1 MKSFLKII
9 ILLFCINLPIQAE
22 PVNQI
27 KINGNLRVSEET
39 IKIYGKIELNEDYDQ
54 KKLNNIL
61 RNLYETKFFEDVKL
75 RVSNNILTIDVKEY
89 PTINQLIIIGEKSK
103 RIIEELKKT
112 ISLKEKNSF
121 IEADLAKDIERIK
134 DIYAFSGFNK
144 VQVEPKIKRYDNKV
158 DLIFEINTGN
168 ISRISS
174 IKFLGDKKI
183 SSKRLRDVIASEE
196 HKFWKVISR
205 NTKFSEQLVS
215 LDERLL
221 RNYYKSLG
229 YYDVL
234 INSSSATLNENNN
247 VDITY
252 SIEAGQRYKISK
264 ISTNVDGVLDKK
276 IFSPMQKIYNEYI
289 GEYYS
294 PFSVK
299 EILEE
304 VDLLID
310 ENNLQFVEHNVEEI
324 VQNNTIEIKFNIFE
338 TEKILVNR
346 INIIGNSVTD
356 ESVIRGELL
365 LAEGDPFSDLSL
377 KKSISNLKA
386 RRLFSSVNYETSNI
400 DNKNSKDITIKVEEQ
415 PTGEVSAG
423 AGVGSN
429 GGTFALVVSENN
441 WLGKGNKIDFE
452 IEIDSESLG
461 GRFDYTENNHNFT
474 GNTLNYFISSVSND
488 KPNQGYENTVISSGI
503 NKNFEQFKDLYV
515 DLGISASYDDLRT
528 QNNASD
534 SLKKQKGEFADL
546 SGSYGFRLDKRNRSF
561 MPTKGYVSSF
571 NQTFP
576 IYADKRAISNTLSI
590 SNYKAIT
597 ENIIGA
603 SKLYFTSI
611 NGLSNEDVRLS
622 KRKNLS
628 SRRLRGFER
637 GKVGPVDGSD
647 HIGGNYAASLNFEA
661 SLPNLLPESSKTEIG
676 TFLDFGNVWGVDY
689 DDTIDESNNLRSS
702 AGIAVNWSSPI
713 GPMSFVL
720 SSNIQKAST
729 DKTESFTFNLGT
741 TF

>member
-1 MKSFLKII
+1 M
-9 ILLFCINLPIQAE
+9 
-22 PVNQI
+22 
-27 KINGNLRVSEET
+27 
-39 IKIYGKIELNEDYDQ
+39 
-54 KKLNNIL
+54 
-61 RNLYETKFFEDVKL
+61 
-75 RVSNNILTIDVKEY
+75 
-89 PTINQLIIIGEKSK
+89 
-103 RIIEELKKT
+103 
-112 ISLKEKNSF
+112 
-121 IEADLAKDIERIK
+121 
-134 DIYAFSGFNK
+134 
-144 VQVEPKIKRYDNKV
+144 
-158 DLIFEINTGN
+158 
-168 ISRISS
+168 
-174 IKFLGDKKI
+174 
-183 SSKRLRDVIASEE
+183 
-196 HKFWKVISR
+196 
-205 NTKFSEQLVS
+205 
-215 LDERLL
+215 
-221 RNYYKSLG
+221 
-229 YYDVL
+229 
-234 INSSSATLNENNN
+234 
-247 VDITY
+247 
-252 SIEAGQRYKISK
+252 
-264 ISTNVDGVLDKK
+264 
-276 IFSPMQKIYNEYI
+276 
-289 GEYYS
+289 
-294 PFSVK
+294 
-299 EILEE
+299 
-304 VDLLID
+304 
-310 ENNLQFVEHNVEEI
+310 
-324 VQNNTIEIKFNIFE
+324 
-338 TEKILVNR
+338 
-346 INIIGNSVTD
+346 
-356 ESVIRGELL
+356 
-365 LAEGDPFSDLSL
+365 
-377 KKSISNLKA
+377 
-386 RRLFSSVNYETSNI
+386 
-400 DNKNSKDITIKVEEQ
+400 
-415 PTGEVSAG
+415 
-423 AGVGSN
+423 
-429 GGTFALVVSENN
+429 VSENN

-528 QNNASD
+528 QNNASE

-661 SLPNLLPESSKTEIG
+661 NLPNLLPESSKTEIG
-676 TFLDFGNVWGVDY
+676 TFLDFGSVWGVDY